1 MTSKPV
7 MFVQSLA
14 QQFLSA
20 QLTARQFCDSV
31 ENFWN
36 FGDWVK
42 PFSDEDRSK
51 IKALFDIVVWYSE
64 FENDSYPSY
73 KTKEEVAE
81 AALRFLNSTGT
92 NR

>member
-7 MFVQSLA
+7 VFVQLLA

-20 QLTARQFCDSV
+20 QLTARQFCDGV

-42 PFSDEDRSK
+42 PYSDEDKSN
-51 IKALFDIVVWYSE
+51 IKTLFDVVVWYSE
-64 FENDSYPSY
+64 FETETYPKY
-73 KTKEEVAE
+73 KTEKGVME
-81 AALRFLNSTGT
+81 ATERFLNNTGFH
-92 NR
+92 R